1 MTNKKAIAIDGNSL
15 MYRCFYATYNQL
27 EYYQKH
33 NLKPMNAFNLFVYS
47 ILKLINANHYDYAV
61 IAFDH
66 GKTTF
71 RTEKYEKYKEGRK
84 PMPDGLV
91 SQLED
96 IKNSA
101 KLMGIIGM
109 ELPRYEAD
117 DIIGSFANLMN
128 KNNVEVEIYSSDR
141 DMLQLVNNLTK
152 VMMFK
157 YGVSVTDEYN
167 TTNFKD
173 KFMIYPP
180 SVREVVAD
188 DQFGYYITLFT
199 HTQEALD
206 DDYLKQNQNRNPLDP
221 IVVPTA
227 FQFLLYL
234 YNDDEEMRRLIIDG
248 FKFFIHQSITVL
260 DDLGVILIG
269 ELKENIINASSIDD
283 LILLEEEDYFE
294 FQQYIRAVLGIK
306 LVEEYDPNMHWKVR
320 EMKAKARE
328 RDRVKAK
335 QAAKKGTGL
344 TLAANLVAICCMG
357 IGLNPLNI
365 GEISYASV
373 GWLTNTYQRQER
385 YDIDI
390 RSLIGGADRKKVHPE
405 YWIQNLN

>member
-1 MTNKKAIAIDGNSL
+1 MNNIIAQQD
-15 MYRCFYATYNQL
+15 
-27 EYYQKH
+27 K
-33 NLKPMNAFNLFVYS
+33 
-47 ILKLINANHYDYAV
+47 ILLREPI
-61 IAFDH
+61 
-66 GKTTF
+66 
-71 RTEKYEKYKEGRK
+71 
-84 PMPDGLV
+84 
-91 SQLED
+91 
-96 IKNSA
+96 
-101 KLMGIIGM
+101 
-109 ELPRYEAD
+109 
-117 DIIGSFANLMN
+117 
-128 KNNVEVEIYSSDR
+128 
-141 DMLQLVNNLTK
+141 
-152 VMMFK
+152 
-157 YGVSVTDEYN
+157 
-167 TTNFKD
+167 NFKD

-206 DDYLKQNQNRNPLDP
+206 DDYLKQNTNRNPLDP
-221 IVVPTA
+221 IVVPTP

-335 QAAKKGTGL
+335 QAAKKGKGL

>member
-1 MTNKKAIAIDGNSL
+1 MNNIIAQQD
-15 MYRCFYATYNQL
+15 
-27 EYYQKH
+27 K
-33 NLKPMNAFNLFVYS
+33 
-47 ILKLINANHYDYAV
+47 ILLREPI
-61 IAFDH
+61 
-66 GKTTF
+66 
-71 RTEKYEKYKEGRK
+71 
-84 PMPDGLV
+84 
-91 SQLED
+91 
-96 IKNSA
+96 
-101 KLMGIIGM
+101 
-109 ELPRYEAD
+109 
-117 DIIGSFANLMN
+117 
-128 KNNVEVEIYSSDR
+128 
-141 DMLQLVNNLTK
+141 
-152 VMMFK
+152 
-157 YGVSVTDEYN
+157 
-167 TTNFKD
+167 NFKD

-206 DDYLKQNQNRNPLDP
+206 DDYLKQNTNRNPLDP
-221 IVVPTA
+221 IVVPTP